1 MPDLLKQEVKEL
13 TTLFRNDW
21 TDIQQI
27 AIENDLEINKT
38 YLFSF
43 IESENEDE
51 TCLFYTLGKGFFLYE
66 KKNEDTFFNAV
77 EKNEIENE
85 FPQARTVVD
94 IAQFDSW

>member
-1 MPDLLKQEVKEL
+1 MNELKSEVKEL
-13 TTLFRNDW
+13 TELFRNDW

-27 AIENDLEINKT
+27 AIENNLEINNT

-43 IESENEDE
+43 IESENEEE

-66 KKNEDTFFNAV
+66 KKDDSSFFNAV

-85 FPQARTVVD
+85 FPQVQTVVD
-94 IAQFDSW
+94 IEQFDSW

>member
-1 MPDLLKQEVKEL
+1 MIGLKHEVKEL
-13 TTLFRNDW
+13 TELFRNDW
-21 TDIQQI
+21 IDIQQI
-27 AIENDLEINKT
+27 AIENNLEISKT

-51 TCLFYTLGKGFFLYE
+51 TCLFYTLGKGFFYE
-66 KKNEDTFFNAV
+66 KKVDATFFNAV

-85 FPQARTVVD
+85 FPQVQTVVD